1 MSLLCGVKSGMKS
14 FIAVSIVILCSLV
27 LGALNNATG
36 EPTFLDNIPT
46 KKIVVGDIEIGYRI
60 FGNGTPLLLIP
71 GFSMTMD
78 MWDQSMLK
86 KLSANHTVILFDNRG
101 IGTTTANNGNRSYTI
116 EQLANDT
123 SGLIDVLTIGKPV
136 DVLGLSM
143 GGFIAQELALS
154 HPEKVNKLI
163 IFASSC
169 GSKYAIPPQVSPKV
183 MKGMIN
189 GNAAQPEFLSTLF
202 PNKWIQGNAQYIKDN
217 LVLPAGKVS
226 RESLLHQFEANSKW
240 QGTCDRLDHLQ
251 KPTLVLTGT
260 DDITSPPANSLMIA
274 QRIPNSWLIQIN
286 GGGHGVMFQYPEKV
300 SNVIE
305 LFLSV
310 S

>member
-1 MSLLCGVKSGMKS
+1 MKL
-14 FIAVSIVILCSLV
+14 FVGVSIVILCSPI
-27 LGALNNATG
+27 LGALNNAIG
-36 EPTFLDNIPT
+36 APMFLDDIPT

-78 MWDQSMLK
+78 MWDQIMLK

-101 IGTTTANNGNRSYTI
+101 IGTTTGNNGNRSYTM

-123 SGLIDVLTIGKPV
+123 SGLIDALKIGKPV

-143 GGFIAQELALS
+143 GGIIAQELALS

-163 IFASSC
+163 FFASSC
-169 GSKYAIPPQVSPKV
+169 GGKYAIPPQVSPEV

-189 GNAAQPEFLSTLF
+189 GNATQEEFLSTLF
-202 PNKWIQGNAQYIKDN
+202 PNKWIQESRQYIKDN
-217 LVLPAGKVS
+217 LVFPVGKVS
-226 RESLLHQFEANSKW
+226 RESLLHQFEATSKW
-240 QGTCDRLDHLQ
+240 QGTCDKLDHLQ

-260 DDITSPPANSLMIA
+260 DDITSPPTNSLMIA
-274 QRIPNSWLIQIN
+274 QKIPSAWLIQIN

-300 SNVIE
+300 SGVIE
-305 LFLSV
+305 LFLMNS
-310 S
+310 